1 MSSMFSAIFIE
12 AKKRLKA
19 LLNEKT
25 LYVDGLRPDEIA
37 SRLRHVKKKIHGF
50 FENDLTK

>member
-1 MSSMFSAIFIE
+1 MSAMFSSIFIE

-19 LLNEKT
+19 MLKDKVI
-25 LYVDGLRPDEIA
+25 YVDGLRPDEIGA
-37 SRLRHVKKKIHGF
+37 RLKSVKGTKGF